1 MKVLEP
7 FNLEEYLKNPSLQ
20 IVNREGNPARI
31 ICTDKK
37 GNDYPVI
44 ALIAED
50 DGKEYVDHFTE
61 DGSYAKGEI
70 NSRDILFSVEKKE
83 GWVNLYKNLL
93 NNITVDSVVY
103 HKKELAE
110 SCKKFDNYIGTVRIE
125 WEE

>member
-1 MKVLEP
+1 MKVLEQ
-7 FNLEEYLKNPSLQ
+7 FNLQEYLKNPSRQ

-44 ALIAED
+44 ALITED

-61 DGSYAKGEI
+61 DGFYAKGEI
-70 NSRDILFSVEKKE
+70 NSQDLLFSVEKKE
-83 GWVNLYKNLL
+83 GWVNLYKNLF
-93 NNITVDSVVY
+93 NNVIAGSVVY

-110 SCKKFDNYIGTVRIE
+110 SCKEFDGYIGTVRVE
-125 WEE
+125 WE

>member
-7 FNLEEYLKNPSLQ
+7 FNLQEYLKNPSLQ

-61 DGSYAKGEI
+61 DGFYAKGEI
-70 NSRDILFSVEKKE
+70 NSRDLLFSVEKKE
-83 GWVNLYKNLL
+83 GWVNLYKNLF
-93 NNITVDSVVY
+93 NNVIAGSAVY

-110 SCKKFDNYIGTVRIE
+110 SCKEFDGYIATVRVE
-125 WEE
+125 WE